1 MLWFFTKQDREICE
15 ELLSGCKVELIV
27 GIDFRRY
34 TFCSVCLC
42 GYFLCLCSAVF
53 VCLFFPIYW
62 LLKYAFTKQQKK
74 PNHNSTLQMWL
85 HLFWT
90 GLNRTTMDLTLCKA
104 VESRPMCELMRINS
118 WPLWWPSSV
127 IEMYGH
133 RLLHAYSSS
142 PQTVPD
148 RYTKASSV

>member
-1 MLWFFTKQDREICE
+1 MLWFFTKQDREIWE
-15 ELLSGCKVELIV
+15 ELSSGCKVELIV
-27 GIDFRRY
+27 NIDFCRY
-34 TFCSVCLC
+34 TFRSVCLC
-42 GYFLCLCSAVF
+42 GYFLRLCSAVF
-53 VCLFFPIYW
+53 FSLGYW
-62 LLKYAFTKQQKK
+62 LLYALTKQNKK
-74 PNHNSTLQMWL
+74 KTKTHTLQMWL

-90 GLNRTTMDLTLCKA
+90 GLNWTTMDLALRAA
-104 VESRPMCELMRINS
+104 VTSGFGRPACELMRINS

-133 RLLHAYSSS
+133 RLLHAYSSN